1 MYTYENRMTI
11 CLNFR
16 CANNTPFL
24 FVHQGLQTSNYFG
37 SICQASTVNL
47 GSGPAGDVYV
57 PMRDLLPMVHP
68 NDIVFDGKDA
78 CTVSLNYE
86 YLVVNSEVISGQ
98 NEVKVDLCW
107 FSRLGYIVHEL
118 GGRHA
123 TCQSVRHRIASK
135 ASAPHGG
142 AQAAP
147 VDLLS
152 GLHRCQPIRSRG

>member
-68 NDIVFDGKDA
+68 NDIIFDGKDVR
-78 CTVSLNYE
+78 TVQLKLRVFSDQFRS
-86 YLVVNSEVISGQ
+86 YLRSNRL
-98 NEVKVDLCW
+98 NEVKVDHCW

-123 TCQSVRHRIASK
+123 TCQSVRH
-135 ASAPHGG
+135 
-142 AQAAP
+142 
-147 VDLLS
+147 
-152 GLHRCQPIRSRG
+152 